1 MPSFIE
7 IGELVLKKIFNFFS
21 MYFYTLLLFSP
32 LGQERSPSF
41 EQFRIP
47 FPLG

>member
-1 MPSFIE
+1 
-7 IGELVLKKIFNFFS
+7 
-21 MYFYTLLLFSP
+21 LLFSP

-47 FPLG
+47 FPLGWFIPSLIKIGQVILEKMLKM